1 MAETNYTVL
10 SINPGSTS
18 TRIAVYKN
26 HELLF
31 QKKVDHPAESLRG
44 FESNVAQFP
53 IRLDAILKALQEEQF
68 DLHQLSAVAGRGGKL
83 PPLLQGA
90 YLVDCLLYT
99 SPSPRDS

>member
-31 QKKVDHPAESLRG
+31 QKKVDHPA
-44 FESNVAQFP
+44 
-53 IRLDAILKALQEEQF
+53 
-68 DLHQLSAVAGRGGKL
+68 
-83 PPLLQGA
+83 
-90 YLVDCLLYT
+90 
-99 SPSPRDS
+99 